1 MEDARGNN
9 SDFTI
14 ITFIYRI
21 EYMGGR
27 EELKCDVSNA
37 YRNTFPTPPPNPNR
51 MLIAKIL
58 Y

>member
-1 MEDARGNN
+1 MEGARGHN
-9 SDFTI
+9 SVFTI

-37 YRNTFPTPPPNPNR
+37 YRNTLPPNPNR
-51 MLIAKIL
+51 MLIAKMWL
-58 Y
+58 QV